1 MSENNTPESLGQNPP
16 AQNPPAQNPPVQPN
30 PYAYPPAQSQGN
42 GYGYSSQQVPGG
54 YGFQGSPVNQPS
66 GEDVRS
72 SASLAVILGIIGW
85 LPPLIFWV
93 VYKDKPGYQHVR
105 ANAAATFNFLLP
117 VSLMS
122 LVLSF
127 IPFLGWIAVIGIVVW
142 QIIALVQGYS
152 AAKEGRVATY
162 PVKISVLS

>member
-1 MSENNTPESLGQNPP
+1 MSENNSPEPLG
-16 AQNPPAQNPPVQPN
+16 QNPPVQPN
-30 PYAYPPAQSQGN
+30 PYAYPPAQPQGI
-42 GYGYSSQQVPGG
+42 GYGYPSQQAPGG
-54 YGFQGSPVNQPS
+54 CGFQGAPVSQPL

-72 SASLAVILGIIGW
+72 SAGLAVILGIIGW

-93 VYKDKPGYQHVR
+93 IYKDKPGYQHVR

-127 IPFLGWIAVIGIVVW
+127 IPFLGWIAVLGIFVW

>member
-1 MSENNTPESLGQNPP
+1 MSENLNNGSQGQTPESENNPYTYPPQP
-16 AQNPPAQNPPVQPN
+16 APQAPVQQ
-30 PYAYPPAQSQGN
+30 AGSS
-42 GYGYSSQQVPGG
+42 GYQ
-54 YGFQGSPVNQPS
+54 PVN
-66 GEDVRS
+66 ENDVRS

-117 VSLMS
+117 VWLMS

-127 IPFLGWIAVIGIVVW
+127 IPFLGWIAILGIFVW

-152 AAKEGRVATY
+152 ATKEGRVATY
-162 PVKISVLS
+162 PFKISILS

>member
-1 MSENNTPESLGQNPP
+1 MS
-16 AQNPPAQNPPVQPN
+16 
-30 PYAYPPAQSQGN
+30 
-42 GYGYSSQQVPGG
+42 
-54 YGFQGSPVNQPS
+54 QPS

-93 VYKDKPGYQHVR
+93 IYKDKPGYQHVR
-105 ANAAATFNFLLP
+105 AHAAATFNFLLP

-127 IPFLGWIAVIGIVVW
+127 IPFLGWIAILGIFVW

-152 AAKEGRVATY
+152 VAKEGRVATY
-162 PVKISVLS
+162 PFEITILS